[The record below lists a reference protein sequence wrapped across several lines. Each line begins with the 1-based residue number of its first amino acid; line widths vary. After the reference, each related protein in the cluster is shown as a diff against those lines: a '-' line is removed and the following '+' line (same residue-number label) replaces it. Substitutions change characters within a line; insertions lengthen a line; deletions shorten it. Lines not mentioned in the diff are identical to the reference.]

1 MDIKKK
7 KIVIIG
13 VIVLLLIIVGRPIL
27 WYCMRP
33 DGSTMASREEMLN
46 RLQEGTHW
54 TIVTER
60 LLDDYIIT
68 GAMSDHGQSGIAVFV
83 PKGNGKYR
91 LQTHTRRDKENIVI
105 CGSYINDVWY
115 DFIWFQ
121 GAQTERA
128 EITYTVPGKASQSTT
143 YLTDN
148 STIICSPTPY
158 KDYTLYVAYFDSDGN
173 KYE

>member
-7 KIVIIG
+7 KA
-13 VIVLLLIIVGRPIL
+13 LLTGAVMILIFVVGRPIL

-33 DGSTMASREEMLN
+33 DGSIMASREEMLD

-60 LLDDYIIT
+60 LVEDYIIT
-68 GAMSDHGQSGIAVFV
+68 GTMSDHGQAGIAVFV
-83 PKGNGKYR
+83 PKGNGKYK
-91 LQTHTRRDKENIVI
+91 LQTITRRDKESVVI
-105 CGSYINDVWY
+105 CGSHINNVWY

-121 GAQTERA
+121 GAKTERA
-128 EITYTVPGKASQSTT
+128 EITYTVPGEASQSTT

-148 STIICSPTPY
+148 STIICSPAPF
-158 KDYTLYVAYFDSDGN
+158 KDYTLHAAYFDSDGN